1 MRECAGLA
9 VFDLD
14 GTLTKRDTL
23 IPYLAGF
30 LLKHPSRLVRLP
42 RLLAASAAYG
52 TGRMSNAALKEAFLS
67 AVLGGITRDVLQSW
81 TQTFT
86 ERLIVNGFRR
96 DAVQTLCW
104 HRASGHYIVILSASV
119 DLYVRPLGQLLG
131 VDEVVCTEVE
141 WQDERLTGRLA
152 TPNCA
157 GDEKVRRLEMLME
170 RLPSRSVW
178 AYADRRSDL
187 PLLQRATHA
196 YLVNSSRWAR
206 TLAGQCHVQT
216 VTWQ

>member
-30 LLKHPSRLVRLP
+30 LLNHPRRLARLP
-42 RLLAASAAYG
+42 RLIPASAAYG
-52 TGRMSNAALKEAFLS
+52 AGWMSNAALKEAFLR
-67 AVLGGITRDVLQSW
+67 AVLGGTTRDALCSW

-86 ERLIVNGFRR
+86 ERLMAGGLRR
-96 DAVQTLCW
+96 DAVRQLRW
-104 HRASGHYIVILSASV
+104 HRASGHYIVIMSASV
-119 DLYVRPLGQLLG
+119 DLYVRPLGRLLD
-131 VDEVVCTEVE
+131 VDEVLCTEVE
-141 WQDERLTGRLA
+141 WEDERLTGRLA

-157 GDEKVRRLEMLME
+157 GAEKVRRLEMLTE

-178 AYADRRSDL
+178 AYADRRSDI

-196 YLVNSSRWAR
+196 YLVNSAR
-206 TLAGQCHVQT
+206 RVRSVAAQCGVRA
-216 VTWQ
+216 VTWR